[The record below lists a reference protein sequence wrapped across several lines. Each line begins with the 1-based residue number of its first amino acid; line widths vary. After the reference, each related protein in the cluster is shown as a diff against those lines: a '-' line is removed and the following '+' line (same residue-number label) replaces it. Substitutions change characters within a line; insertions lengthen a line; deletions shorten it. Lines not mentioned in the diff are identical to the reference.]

1 MGFNW
6 LSFYHIFHA
15 FSDKITSYDSA
26 GFNWFKNFT
35 YDWTHTWNYGAEIT
49 KVSYGVASV
58 IGGLPLPLVYL
69 MGVGFAVTIVL
80 VIVRIVVD
88 LL

>member
-6 LSFYHIFHA
+6 LSYYHLFQA
-15 FSDKITSYDSA
+15 FANKITSYDSG

-35 YDWTHTWNYGAEIT
+35 YDWTHDHTYGLEIT
-49 KVSYGVASV
+49 KVAYAVSAI
-58 IGGLPLPLVYL
+58 IGGLPMPIVYL
-69 MGVGFAVTIVL
+69 MGIGFAVTLVL
-80 VIVRIVVD
+80 VVVRIVVD